1 MTNLEKASMQE
12 KFAISKELMDKIVE
26 ILHSMVYGDMT
37 LIAQNFRLVQIER
50 NEKIRPSDMEEYGNI
65 IKESCKNDYT
75 TLCRKIQQ
83 QFHGLEYGQVVVV
96 VKDGKIVQV
105 ERTEKY
111 RFQNFTGLDG
121 EGI

>member
-1 MTNLEKASMQE
+1 MNLKQVSMQE
-12 KFAISKELMDKIVE
+12 KFAISQELMGKIVE
-26 ILHSMVYGDMT
+26 ILHSMVYGNIT

-50 NEKIRPSDMEEYGNI
+50 NEKIRPEDIAEYGNTL
-65 IKESCKNDYT
+65 KTTARTDYMI
-75 TLCRKIQQ
+75 LCRKIQQ
-83 QFHGLEYGQVVVV
+83 QFEGLEYGQVVVV
-96 VKDGKIVQV
+96 VKAGKIIQV